1 MRKKKNVVTNG
12 IQEMTREELTRTQ
25 VLNLSDFEKVAEF
38 EKSTS
43 KRPAIFLAILGIF
56 CIMSGF
62 AYNPILNIVI
72 DSITPEAPQV
82 SKRIKDMDMTRML
95 SSTISCHYTNLNTPN
110 GLDINSDM
118 TLTFYDNKLN
128 SYTKTTTYVA
138 SLGKEKRTLLKNQ
151 KAA

>member
-95 SSTISCHYTNLNTPN
+95 SSTISCHYTST
-110 GLDINSDM
+110 I
-118 TLTFYDNKLN
+118 
-128 SYTKTTTYVA
+128 TYI
-138 SLGKEKRTLLKNQ
+138 STY
-151 KAA
+151 